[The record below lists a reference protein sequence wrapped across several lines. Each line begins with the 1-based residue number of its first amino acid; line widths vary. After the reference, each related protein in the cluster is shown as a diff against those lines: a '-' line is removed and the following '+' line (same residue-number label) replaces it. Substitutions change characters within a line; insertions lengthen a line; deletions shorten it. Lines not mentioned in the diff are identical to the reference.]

1 MFGHLSSAPRKALA
15 EIYPPAAR
23 VRCMHTAAH
32 AACPGAWAEAHRT
45 AGAASTVETTATE
58 QVRAR
63 LSFDFDQQSSNTV
76 DASVLRGTCA
86 PVARRESS
94 WQQDARATE
103 QQALDTLEAE
113 WAQKLQAPLDELADF
128 EETVSRAATELHT
141 FLSRC

>member
-1 MFGHLSSAPRKALA
+1 MQT
-15 EIYPPAAR
+15 AAR
-23 VRCMHTAAH
+23 APCA
-32 AACPGAWAEAHRT
+32 GAWAEARRT

-63 LSFDFDQQSSNTV
+63 LSFDFDQQSNTA
-76 DASVLRGTCA
+76 DASELRTTCA

-94 WQQDARATE
+94 WQDARATE
-103 QQALDTLEAE
+103 QQALDNLEAE
-113 WAQKLQAPLDELADF
+113 WAHKLQAPLDELADF

>member
-1 MFGHLSSAPRKALA
+1 MYYVRLSRKITPTPCLFQ
-15 EIYPPAAR
+15 
-23 VRCMHTAAH
+23 MHTAP
-32 AACPGAWAEAHRT
+32 CPGAWAEARRT

-63 LSFDFDQQSSNTV
+63 LSFDFDQQSSNTA

-94 WQQDARATE
+94 WQDARATE
-103 QQALDTLEAE
+103 QQALDNLEAE

>member
-1 MFGHLSSAPRKALA
+1 
-15 EIYPPAAR
+15 
-23 VRCMHTAAH
+23 MHTAP
-32 AACPGAWAEAHRT
+32 CPGAWAEARRT

-63 LSFDFDQQSSNTV
+63 LSFDFDQQSSNTADV
-76 DASVLRGTCA
+76 SVLRGTCA

-94 WQQDARATE
+94 WQDARATE
-103 QQALDTLEAE
+103 QQALDNLEAE